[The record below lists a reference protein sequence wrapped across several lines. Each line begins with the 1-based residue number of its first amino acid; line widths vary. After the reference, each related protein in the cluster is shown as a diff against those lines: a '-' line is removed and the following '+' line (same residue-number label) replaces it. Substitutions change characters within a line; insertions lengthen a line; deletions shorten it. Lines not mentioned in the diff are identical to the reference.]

1 MTTTTNDREIE
12 ITIGDKATLLR
23 WRPIGES
30 DWQATPYQYA
40 DAGCDPQAA
49 LKLVNDWLE
58 G

>member
-1 MTTTTNDREIE
+1 MSTVQDHEIE